1 MLNIVCFSSPK
12 TTTKNTAYHTDISVN
27 GNHANTFTSKV
38 EHNFLYISCANPT
51 LRSVAHNL
59 TSKINPVTN
68 ITSPKTRDPQVAL
81 LPASVNSLTFLER
94 DGPTQEDKHT
104 TWRTICNSY
113 KIRVNIS
120 PRDIGTPQYHKFF
133 WQPRRINDAS
143 KSKASVH
150 GVAVSTQK
158 VLHSSTWQYSKNKIP
173 FQIKD
178 FSDEDLYIDST
189 TQNRSGGGRDNNNYT
204 PLTVLQ
210 RNKTDFYEAQV
221 NRRSISTHSG
231 GTSQNVEANAF
242 DHSSYFK
249 QFTDELNDP
258 NFICKLPTGNDD
270 ENLLDIEPLKYKLKP
285 RSNNEPLAESKITVC
300 PSDFQQ
306 QKRKGMN
313 YSIETYLMSPEH
325 KVLADNMSQIL
336 NKVLDKIMD
345 SKTVDDTSW
354 TPRAQAEHISEVI
367 HLAFSLIT
375 KECTLDTFA
384 ETWEPLNRTEDI
396 SLVRYLIDNMPFIAE
411 SLSVKQ
417 HPANTDMSSFD
428 HVEQPD
434 KFIADYHPD
443 WLSYV
448 KTPDHYHHMNRR
460 FYLTEISRLFMRSAI
475 TFHNQG
481 CSAIDEW
488 EDHYLRLRVMRNMTL
503 SPLLPTTETNLTS
516 STSQHSSTSKGTA
529 NVRSFATGWS
539 TEFEIHKLNL
549 LKWKERSNFLLNTI
563 NNLQAKVESIVK
575 YRYLETD
582 EYCLLVE
589 KFLSIRH
596 HFHTS
601 HFHTSPVYQVTD
613 RKTLYRL
620 AEKMERIVEDICTT
634 IEKYKNVALY
644 HKNRLHKNWLRRQS
658 NNARKH
664 NNSTRNTFHQRK
676 T

>member
-120 PRDIGTPQYHKFF
+120 PRDIATPRHHKFF
-133 WQPRRINDAS
+133 WQPRKNSDAS
-143 KSKASVH
+143 KFKASVH

-173 FQIKD
+173 FQIRD
-178 FSDEDLYIDST
+178 FSDKDLYIDST

-249 QFTDELNDP
+249 QFNDELNDP

-270 ENLLDIEPLKYKLKP
+270 ENLLDIEPLKYKYKLKP

-345 SKTVDDTSW
+345 SKTVDNTSW
-354 TPRAQAEHISEVI
+354 TPRAQAEHISAVI

-396 SLVRYLIDNMPFIAE
+396 SLVRYLIDNMPIIRE

-417 HPANTDMSSFD
+417 QPADADMSSFD
-428 HVEQPD
+428 YHVEQPD
-434 KFIADYHPD
+434 RFIADYHFS
-443 WLSYV
+443 WLSNV
-448 KTPDHYHHMNRR
+448 QTPDQYHRLNRQ
-460 FYLTEISRLFMRSAI
+460 FYLTELSRLFLRSAI
-475 TFHNQG
+475 AFHNQG
-481 CSAIDEW
+481 CSALDKW
-488 EDHYLRLRVMRNMTL
+488 EDHYHRLRVMRN
-503 SPLLPTTETNLTS
+503 LTS
-516 STSQHSSTSKGTA
+516 SPILSTTEINLASRTSQHGPTLKGIARTE
-529 NVRSFATGWS
+529 FATGWS

-549 LKWKERSNFLLNTI
+549 LKWKERSNTLFNTI
-563 NNLQAKVESIVK
+563 NNLQVKAASIVK
-575 YRYLETD
+575 YRHLETD
-582 EYCLLVE
+582 EYRLLVE
-589 KFLSIRH
+589 NFINIRR
-596 HFHTS
+596 HFQTP
-601 HFHTSPVYQVTD
+601 TVYRDMTD
-613 RKTLYRL
+613 RKILYRL
-620 AEKMERIVEDICTT
+620 AEEMERTVEDIC
-634 IEKYKNVALY
+634 IEIEHYKNDAL
-644 HKNRLHKNWLRRQS
+644 HEQKRLQRRS
-658 NNARKH
+658 NKVWRRINLKRGTSH
-664 NNSTRNTFHQRK
+664 HQRK